1 MAEYEG
7 ANLFLNIPIGV
18 AHDDRLKDKD
28 KLLYGEIYAM
38 LNVNKSFFMSNTAMA
53 KRLGCT
59 VRTISRSLDRLEEYG
74 YINRKNVYE
83 GKQIVRR
90 EIMLGSDTNVYT
102 GIDKNVTGVVTQ
114 MSIGYRQKCH
124 EGIDT
129 DVPDN
134 RTINRASNRA
144 EEDILSGKPDHA
156 PYQEILD
163 YLNSKAG
170 TSYRASSK
178 ATQRFINARLNENYT
193 VEDFKKVI
201 DIKAAS
207 WKDDPKMSKYLR
219 PQTLF
224 SNKFEGYLNEPM
236 PTRQPDNPYD
246 RYYE

>member
-1 MAEYEG
+1 MSEYKG
-7 ANLFLNIPIGV
+7 ANLFLNIPVGV

-38 LNVNKSFFMSNTAMA
+38 LNVTDSFFMSNSKLAE
-53 KRLGCT
+53 RLNCSEP
-59 VRTISRSLDRLEEYG
+59 TIKRSLARLEEYG
-74 YINRKNVYE
+74 FIKRNNVYE

-90 EIMLGSDTNVYT
+90 TI
-102 GIDKNVTGVVTQ
+102 
-114 MSIGYRQKCH
+114 SIGRINSDPRVGSTMILPPVH
-124 EGIDT
+124 ERSEGRVTSD
-129 DVPDN
+129 PDN
-134 RTINRASNRA
+134 RTINRASNRT

-193 VEDFKKVI
+193 VDDFKKVI
-201 DIKAAS
+201 DIKVSA

-236 PTRQPDNPYD
+236 PTRQPANPYD